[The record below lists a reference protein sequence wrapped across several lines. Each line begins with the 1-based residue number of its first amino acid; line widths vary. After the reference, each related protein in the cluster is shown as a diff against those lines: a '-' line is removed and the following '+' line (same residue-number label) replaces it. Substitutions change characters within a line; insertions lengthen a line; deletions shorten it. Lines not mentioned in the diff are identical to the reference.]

1 VFGHLPDTAIR
12 VKISDRFL
20 VNQSKRTQLDRLSIP
35 KFVANLYG
43 VFEYAADIS
52 EHGSWPVVVKDFHP
66 RLYLQ
71 FSPGHFSPP
80 FSQEIFIV
88 FSPAFAIRI
97 K

>member
-1 VFGHLPDTAIR
+1 VFGHLPGTAIR
-12 VKISDRFL
+12 VKISGRFS
-20 VNQSKRTQLDRLSIP
+20 VGQSKRAQLDRLSIP
-35 KFVANLYG
+35 KFVPYLYG
-43 VFEYAADIS
+43 VFEYATSIF
-52 EHGSWPVVVKDFHP
+52 EHGSGPVVVKNFHP